1 MTEDASV
8 KLPVTVTK
16 NPGRNAGY
24 TAAYGQYPHDIEAR
38 GATAAEAR
46 ANLAGALAT
55 AVKTVIEARP
65 AFARDADGA
74 LWVAVP
80 AADGGSRWWRVTAD
94 AARYN
99 ASSSSPAAEAFGG
112 CVGMTIVPA
121 R

>member
-16 NPGRNAGY
+16 NPGRKAGY
-24 TAAYGQYPHDIEAR
+24 TAAYGRYPYDIEAR

-46 ANLAGALAT
+46 ANLTAALAT
-55 AVKTVIEARP
+55 AVKTAIEARP
-65 AFARDADGA
+65 AFARDDDGA

-94 AARYN
+94 SARHN
-99 ASSSSPAAEAFGG
+99 TSSSSPTAEAFGT
-112 CVGMTIVPA
+112 CTGMTIIPV

>member
-1 MTEDASV
+1 MSTEATV
-8 KLPVTVTK
+8 QLPVTVTK
-16 NPGRNAGY
+16 NPGRKAGY
-24 TAAYGQYPHDIEAR
+24 TAAYGRYPYDIEVR

-46 ANLAGALAT
+46 ANLTAALAT

-94 AARYN
+94 SARHN
-99 ASSSSPAAEAFGG
+99 TSSGSPAAEAFGG
-112 CVGMTIVPA
+112 CTGMTIIPV